1 MLPRVKRAGRAA
13 DDFWAVSALASI
25 SLSDAV
31 SAEIGGGLK
40 DFDTVGD
47 VTAVDVG
54 LYYRPVSQLMLGVE
68 GEWADTDGGDETFIA
83 AFVTEFSF

>member
-1 MLPRVKRAGRAA
+1 MAT
-13 DDFWAVSALASI
+13 I
-25 SLSDAV
+25 SLSEAV

-40 DFDTVGD
+40 EFDTLGD

-54 LYYRPVSQLMLGVE
+54 LYYAPVSQLKLGIE

-83 AFVTEFSF
+83 AFVTEYSF